1 MRKNDP
7 QAPDLIAAL
16 TAIQEES
23 GFISAEALRELSERE
38 RVPLYHLHGLVT
50 FYPHLRAAPPPTV
63 EVAVCTDLAC
73 HLRGAGELLHGIA
86 QALAMGPEARVEAGA
101 SSAPLPDPS
110 SPATVHPC
118 SCLGLCDRAPA
129 VMVGHASVAPATIP
143 AVVEAIT
150 EHPTPKT
157 EHRTPRLRRSLRQI
171 DPYARG
177 ARYAALLS
185 LDGDAAAE
193 AVIQALKTAGLRGM
207 GGAGFPTGVKW
218 EMVRGAAGA
227 PKYVVCNADES
238 EPGTFKDRQ
247 ILEETPH
254 LVLEGMGLA
263 ARVIGAAEGI
273 LFLRHEYGRGR
284 QAVERELPSY
294 HRVPG
299 ALPLRLFESP
309 GGYICGEETALLE
322 ALEGR
327 RAEPRNKPP
336 FPGTHGLYGRPTLIN
351 NVETFAWVP
360 AILARGGDWFRDQG
374 MNGAQG
380 LKVIALSGDV
390 RQPGVYE
397 IPLGLPARELI
408 DRYGGGAVK
417 GPLKAFC
424 PGGASA
430 GFLPASLLDTPLE
443 FNALAQL
450 GSMLGSGAVIAI
462 GPNRCML
469 DLALNLCRFFRNE
482 SCGKCVPCR
491 SGSEKLVGILERF
504 QVGQGRAEDVALIEE
519 LAEAMR
525 LTSIC
530 GLGQVAPAPFISAL
544 RHFPEEI
551 IAHVREKRCPTGVC
565 PIG

>member
-16 TAIQEES
+16 TAIQQEH
-23 GFISAEALRELSERE
+23 GHISAEALRTLSERVL
-38 RVPLYHLHGLVT
+38 VPLYHLHGLVT
-50 FYPHLRAAPPPTV
+50 FYPHLRAEPLPGV

-73 HLRGAGELLHGIA
+73 HLRGAADLLNGSA
-86 QALAMGPEARVEAGA
+86 EALSALPTAGT
-101 SSAPLPDPS
+101 
-110 SPATVHPC
+110 TVHPS
-118 SCLGLCDRAPA
+118 SCLGLCERAPA
-129 VMVGHASVAPATIP
+129 VMVGHDLVAPASVD
-143 AVVEAIT
+143 AVVEAVADFGSSGAT
-150 EHPTPKT
+150 HPPIQNPKSKIQNRQMDPYLSG
-157 EHRTPRLRRSLRQI
+157 ERYVALRRF
-171 DPYARG
+171 G
-177 ARYAALLS
+177 
-185 LDGDAAAE
+185 GDEE
-193 AVIQALKTAGLRGM
+193 ADAIIQALKTAGLRGM
-207 GGAGFPTGVKW
+207 GGAGFPTGAKW
-218 EMVRGAAGA
+218 EMVKGAVGA

-247 ILEETPH
+247 IMEESPH

-263 ARVIGAAEGI
+263 ARIIGATEAI
-273 LFLRHEYGRGR
+273 LFLRHEYGRAR
-284 QAVERELPSY
+284 QAVERELPAY
-294 HRVPG
+294 RQVPG
-299 ALPLRLFESP
+299 APPLRIFESP

-322 ALEGR
+322 AIEGR

-336 FPGTHGLYGRPTLIN
+336 FPGTYGLFGRPTLIN
-351 NVETFAWVP
+351 NVETFGWVP
-360 AILARGGDWFRDQG
+360 AILAHGGEWFRDQG

-380 LKVIALSGDV
+380 LKIIALSGDV
-390 RQPGVYE
+390 QRPGVYE

-408 DRYGGGAVK
+408 DQYGGGPSR

-430 GFLPASLLDTPLE
+430 GFLPVSLLDTPLE
-443 FNALAQL
+443 FGALARL
-450 GSMLGSGAVIAI
+450 GSMLGSGAVVAI
-462 GPNRCML
+462 GPDRCML

-504 QVGQGRAEDVALIEE
+504 QLGQGRSEDVALINE

-530 GLGQVAPAPFISAL
+530 GLGQIASAPFISAL
-544 RHFPEEI
+544 QHFPDEI
-551 IAHVREKRCPTGVC
+551 MPHVNEKRCPAGVC